1 MAASKTIRNAEGIAE
16 KLAGLAMNVVVECS
30 PKYDLSDIVDPT
42 IIIVPK
48 DRVSEIETKEA
59 NKVEYFYEVG
69 FLKKMGETDTVDVL
83 LAVVEEIED
92 RLTRELVCG
101 IYSCV
106 EVDHTLLY
114 SISALA
120 NKRQFVSV
128 MTVRLVGFERH

>member
-1 MAASKTIRNAEGIAE
+1 MAVSKTIRNAEGIAE
-16 KLAGLAMNVVVECS
+16 KLAGLAVNVVVECS
-30 PKYDLSDIVDPT
+30 PKYDLSDIVEPT

-48 DRVSEIETKEA
+48 DRVSEIETKET
-59 NKVEYFYEVG
+59 NKVEYFYEIG
-69 FLKKMGETDTVDVL
+69 FLKKMNEDTADAL

-106 EVDHTLLY
+106 EIDHTLLY

>member
-1 MAASKTIRNAEGIAE
+1 MFA
-16 KLAGLAMNVVVECS
+16 VECV

-42 IIIVPK
+42 ITIVPK

-59 NKVEYFYEVG
+59 NKGIFHEVG
-69 FLKKMGETDTVDVL
+69 FEEDGETDTVDVL

-92 RLTRELVCG
+92 RLTRIGLRDLF
-101 IYSCV
+101 CV